1 MFQEI
6 ASWFAE
12 LGITYKV
19 LSGGGMKSKMY
30 AEKED
35 VDILI
40 ASLGALS
47 KLTTVG
53 KQSKMKMIIT
63 IFLKLNIT
71 PSYVCFGGSRSS

>member
-1 MFQEI
+1 
-6 ASWFAE
+6 
-12 LGITYKV
+12 
-19 LSGGGMKSKMY
+19 MKSKMY

-53 KQSKMKMIIT
+53 KQSKMKMICECSSHIYFKNIIKNIT

>member
-53 KQSKMKMIIT
+53 KQCKIKMICELYN
-63 IFLKLNIT
+63 IFKIEYYSILCLLWGK
-71 PSYVCFGGSRSS
+71 